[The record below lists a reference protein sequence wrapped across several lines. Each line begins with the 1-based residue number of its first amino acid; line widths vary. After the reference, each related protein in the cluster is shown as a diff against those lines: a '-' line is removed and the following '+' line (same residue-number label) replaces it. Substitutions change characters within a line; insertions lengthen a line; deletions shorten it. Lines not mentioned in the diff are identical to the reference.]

1 MTAKLYKTMVGAFVV
16 GGIAL
21 FTVAL
26 VLLGGGKLF
35 SNAVEY
41 VLYFDGS
48 VSGLSIGAP
57 VVFRGVPMGSVTQ
70 ISLVANSRDSNVT
83 IPVTIR
89 IDEKVLSAQTG
100 KLFRKKPSR
109 KLSAVWW
116 NAA

>member
-57 VVFRGVPMGSVTQ
+57 VVFRGRAHGQRNPDQPGGQFTRFQCNHSSYNQ
-70 ISLVANSRDSNVT
+70 D
-83 IPVTIR
+83 
-89 IDEKVLSAQTG
+89 
-100 KLFRKKPSR
+100 
-109 KLSAVWW
+109 
-116 NAA
+116 